1 MKHQRPLDEPQI
13 SALRLREFPH
23 ARKFT
28 EHCIQLSVVTRE
40 YSRDRLIDLPH
51 ANGPRAPCL
60 RFRNNYVHSVIWPT
74 MQPLSRRV
82 ILSHREE
89 RGRSRK
95 SALGRVNRILRGR
108 LSSEARRH
116 LATCVDMPRTIVS
129 IGVPPYPLLS
139 PPARLVC
146 ARACA
151 LRACAM
157 HPAYRDLGAPVITP
171 SQRLNVSLVRKLCE
185 QTRSGGRERL
195 ISRCLMLESS
205 RSWIFFGSFL
215 RNPRIRE
222 REDFGLLG
230 WSNGDPV
237 NYVSGFMSTNY
248 VDWLDGFTRYF
259 QEITDARLHNW

>member
-1 MKHQRPLDEPQI
+1 MKHQRPLDQPQI
-13 SALRLREFPH
+13 PALRLREFPH

-28 EHCIQLSVVTRE
+28 EHCIQLSVATGE
-40 YSRDRLIDLPH
+40 YSRDALIDLPH

-129 IGVPPYPLLS
+129 IGVSPLPLS
-139 PPARLVC
+139 PSLSACPPCVC
-146 ARACA
+146 ACVYIASVCNASRVPRSRRPCN
-151 LRACAM
+151 
-157 HPAYRDLGAPVITP
+157 Y
-171 SQRLNVSLVRKLCE
+171 SLAAIKRI
-185 QTRSGGRERL
+185 
-195 ISRCLMLESS
+195 IS
-205 RSWIFFGSFL
+205 
-215 RNPRIRE
+215 
-222 REDFGLLG
+222 
-230 WSNGDPV
+230 
-237 NYVSGFMSTNY
+237 T
-248 VDWLDGFTRYF
+248 
-259 QEITDARLHNW
+259 